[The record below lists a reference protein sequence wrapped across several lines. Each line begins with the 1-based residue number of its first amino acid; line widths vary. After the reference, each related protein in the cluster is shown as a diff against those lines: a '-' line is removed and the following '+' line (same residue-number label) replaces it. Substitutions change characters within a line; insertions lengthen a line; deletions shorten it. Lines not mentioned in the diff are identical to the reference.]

1 MADRLFHHFKAVR
14 FQSHRRSDP
23 YQCVRFGSLSCGTDD
38 RTVGDFCCIFT
49 ISQKET
55 EYKKNA
61 VIWQHFFGLGY
72 YIYNSNSPYGNRT
85 RVSAVRGRRL
95 NRLTNEPCI
104 ILSYTIL
111 FVKYFFHIFIFILP
125 ELEELAFDLG
135 DIVPSFI
142 VLASFLL
149 FLYFCKC
156 LIKWLEYLVKLRSIL
171 WILLCD
177 FSTHRLLIAYYVIC

>member
-1 MADRLFHHFKAVR
+1 MQTYFALGLQINLSFIKQKVLT
-14 FQSHRRSDP
+14 QS
-23 YQCVRFGSLSCGTDD
+23 G
-38 RTVGDFCCIFT
+38 
-49 ISQKET
+49 
-55 EYKKNA
+55 KN
-61 VIWQHFFGLGY
+61 F
-72 YIYNSNSPYGNRT
+72 SSPYGNRT

>member
-1 MADRLFHHFKAVR
+1 M
-14 FQSHRRSDP
+14 
-23 YQCVRFGSLSCGTDD
+23 
-38 RTVGDFCCIFT
+38 
-49 ISQKET
+49 
-55 EYKKNA
+55 
-61 VIWQHFFGLGY
+61 GY

-156 LIKWLEYLVKLRSIL
+156 LIKWLEYLVKLRSIKSFVNHFL
-171 WILLCD
+171 RCRIGIYRLYNLPD
-177 FSTHRLLIAYYVIC
+177 SHPHRQISKYLYHTSLICKR

>member
-1 MADRLFHHFKAVR
+1 M
-14 FQSHRRSDP
+14 
-23 YQCVRFGSLSCGTDD
+23 
-38 RTVGDFCCIFT
+38 
-49 ISQKET
+49 
-55 EYKKNA
+55 
-61 VIWQHFFGLGY
+61 
-72 YIYNSNSPYGNRT
+72 
-85 RVSAVRGRRL
+85 RGRRL

-125 ELEELAFDLG
+125 ELEELAFDLS

>member
-1 MADRLFHHFKAVR
+1 MTLPYNRIFKWFRFKLSILQMNNPIIYWETRKATPCPHDQKHGVQREGDTSNGTDHSDHLHSVQFSVGRPFHH
-14 FQSHRRSDP
+14 
-23 YQCVRFGSLSCGTDD
+23 
-38 RTVGDFCCIFT
+38 
-49 ISQKET
+49 
-55 EYKKNA
+55 
-61 VIWQHFFGLGY
+61 
-72 YIYNSNSPYGNRT
+72 SP
-85 RVSAVRGRRL
+85 AGRRL
-95 NRLTNEPCI
+95 GGDFPAGTAADSHLVHHI
-104 ILSYTIL
+104 
-111 FVKYFFHIFIFILP
+111 YFFHIFIFILP